1 METCNTV
8 VLTKQHLKKFIH
20 ALDCVGSPMDK
31 DELISVKFLANTI
44 VIETDDIV
52 TIVKLENQ

>member
-8 VLTKQHLKKFIH
+8 VLTRRHLAKFIH
-20 ALDCVGSPMDK
+20 ALDVACKTMIS
-31 DELISVKFLANTI
+31 DELVSIKFLANTI